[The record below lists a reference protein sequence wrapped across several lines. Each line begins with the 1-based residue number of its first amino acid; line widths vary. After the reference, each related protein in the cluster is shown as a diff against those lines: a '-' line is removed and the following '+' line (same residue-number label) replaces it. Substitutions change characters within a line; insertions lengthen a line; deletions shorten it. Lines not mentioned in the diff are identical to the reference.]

1 MTPDPSHKTKYVIC
15 LPNVKIFQEAI
26 NACNQAIKLQPDDAE
41 AWKTWL
47 SVYTEPETLP
57 ARRARC
63 TKLSLFPEGAP
74 NSSNRLLR
82 QLTEPLFSS
91 PWEACAPLVARNLF
105 NGAKETRDIFHVSRK
120 FFGNF
125 GRQF

>member
-1 MTPDPSHKTKYVIC
+1 MLVTKRSNC
-15 LPNVKIFQEAI
+15 SQMMRRRG
-26 NACNQAIKLQPDDAE
+26 KL
-41 AWKTWL
+41 WL

-125 GRQF
+125 GRQFPDVFA

>member
-1 MTPDPSHKTKYVIC
+1 MLVTKRSNC
-15 LPNVKIFQEAI
+15 SQMMRRRG
-26 NACNQAIKLQPDDAE
+26 KL
-41 AWKTWL
+41 WL

-91 PWEACAPLVARNLF
+91 PWEAGAPLVARTF
-105 NGAKETRDIFHVSRK
+105 STARK
-120 FFGNF
+120 KLEIYFMFPENFSGTSAGNF
-125 GRQF
+125 RTYLRRKRS